1 MDVRQIRDFVAV
13 VRCSSFAAAS
23 RDLRISQPGLAYQI
37 KQLEQELRVQ
47 LLQRHARGVSL
58 TSAGRTFMGHAERI
72 LAAVN
77 HTKVAMAEIANDD
90 RREFSI
96 GLSPSPAFTLRPL
109 LRAGIASHLKVR
121 FQEGYSSDLREAVAR
136 GDLDMAICHDVAPR
150 PLKTAPLYSEPLYLI
165 GPVSDRKTSQSDIT
179 VAEVARYPLVMGPP
193 DHALRRGLEAAAK
206 VRGIALTIEQ
216 GPADGCSRRSLVL
229 RNGCY
234 TVAAAGMYVAEI
246 KEGFLSARRLV
257 EPDLRQNVNM
267 IYDPAIG
274 AALERTLLS
283 VLRTLVADLPE
294 ACLTEPAQPSSRKRG
309 RSPELPAPA

>member
-58 TSAGRTFMGHAERI
+58 TSAGRTFMDHAERI

-96 GLSPSPAFTLRPL
+96 GLSPSPAFMLRPL
-109 LRAGIASHLKVR
+109 LRTGIASHLKVR
-121 FQEGYSSDLREAVAR
+121 LHEGYSTDLREAVAR
-136 GDLDMAICHDVAPR
+136 GDLDMAICHDVVPR
-150 PLKTAPLYSEPLYLI
+150 PLKSAPLYSEPLYLI
-165 GPVSDRKTSQSDIT
+165 GPVSDRKMSRSDIS
-179 VAEVARYPLVMGPP
+179 VAEVARYPLIMGPP
-193 DHALRRGLEAAAK
+193 GHALRRSLEEAVNARGL
-206 VRGIALTIEQ
+206 ALTIEQ
-216 GPADGCSRRSLVL
+216 EPADGWLRRSLVL

-257 EPDLRQNVNM
+257 EPDLRQDVNM
-267 IYDPAIG
+267 IYNPAIG
-274 AALERTLLS
+274 MALERTLLS

-294 ACLTEPAQPSSRKRG
+294 SYLPDPPRPSSRKRG
-309 RSPELPAPA
+309 RSTDLPASV